1 MSDSIACLRSFPM
14 YPEGLTEHLVDARQ
28 LGVPIYVTEFGAAD
42 RHDRLRPELIRSYYI
57 AVRF

>member
-1 MSDSIACLRSFPM
+1 M